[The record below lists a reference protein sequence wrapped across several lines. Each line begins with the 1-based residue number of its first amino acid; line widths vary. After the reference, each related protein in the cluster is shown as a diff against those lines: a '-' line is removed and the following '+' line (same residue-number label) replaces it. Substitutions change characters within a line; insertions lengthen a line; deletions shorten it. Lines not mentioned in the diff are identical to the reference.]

1 MSLERIHV
9 YELTDGLGGTGPGRV
24 YRARVVEPGGPLPTG
39 TDVHVRVVDEAE
51 AGGEDALRDLVY
63 THGLARSI
71 EGGNVC
77 APVDFGMLSSSGTRR
92 FWAASPL
99 VEGRTLGNLLDEVG
113 SIPDALTEALAIAI
127 TEAVEKVHAAGLFA
141 FGLDPAR
148 IVVRD
153 DSSVAVVD
161 VGLGPILTRAARRP
175 AADERSRRC
184 FAPEVFE
191 TEPRASKASDLFA
204 IGTTLYRCIA
214 GEWYDAL
221 VASSRGDGQS
231 RRPNDVKHEA
241 SIFLSELVHELLEP
255 AVDMRM
261 DSADDLW
268 RLLHERRESSWWQGR
283 HIDQGTEHF
292 QDETESADIR
302 EPEPP
307 PIPAPAPPPEPE
319 WFEERRRRRG
329 GFATHPA
336 PCVGRDAELAV
347 LFERIR
353 ALREEG
359 GSVVLIEGEPGVGKT
374 RLLDE
379 LLRRA
384 AEIPELVVLYGEHR
398 PRGIGR
404 PMQAF
409 TEALTRWIAGS
420 RREVTA
426 DDVRPM
432 LGDATAVAP
441 AFAAFLSSSAT
452 PPRCERLTR
461 ESLGNAFLQCLR
473 TLSRDGRVLFV
484 VEDLQWADPEGLDL
498 FGHLARSCELLPL
511 LLVGS
516 HRPPPERSPLYALT
530 AALSVQRRF
539 RSMPLAPFG
548 GGAWDEVA
556 CALIKPPSASRAL
569 IEAMP
574 ASAARTPAVL
584 VEAARLSES
593 RGQLLPS
600 QESGWV
606 APDDFTPAG
615 LPGSVEQLVD
625 ERLAPLSERERA
637 ALGIASVQ
645 GLVFD
650 AKVARRAVGVT
661 PEEGRALYAD
671 LAARGFVHGEHPVW
685 RFAGNALF
693 DRIYDLIS
701 DEALLAAHEA
711 TADAFL
717 ASRNPDQL
725 PPSEIHGILSYR
737 IAWHYLLAGRDT
749 RGLLYVA
756 AALEHLRDTWR
767 IGDAERLSDLGCRAL
782 AKDRGRKGE
791 LVELLTVRAD
801 LLGLQGRRVEQR
813 EILDEAL
820 LRACDLGDSLFEGRV
835 ILESARLRLV
845 MGQLDRAR
853 DEGREALRVAADAQ
867 ETGLEARCLQLLGTV
882 AFREGRFQEAR
893 THMQQ
898 VLELSRRVRDE
909 GAEAEALQTLGSI
922 SQDVGS
928 WMHAEEL
935 QRQAMGIYRRAGD
948 LASEA
953 EVLASLGGIA
963 AATDDPVRAEQYLR
977 RALAIHRALGDG
989 YGQARVM
996 GQLGLLMQ
1004 DAWRLA
1010 DAREFHAASC
1020 RSSREVGARQDELA
1034 SLVNL
1039 ATTEYLLGQLL
1050 DARDHY
1056 GDALRAAREIGD
1068 ARLEGYALTG
1078 LADTARQLGELTVAE
1093 GLAERAVARLNDA
1106 DDTGGLAAALLASGR
1121 VSLLLG
1127 DDERAASTLGR
1138 AVELSRA
1145 ARTMPVTAVGLAL
1158 LGLLAARSGDIDSS
1172 SARIAAAREE
1182 LATDTGVAPALVEV
1196 AFIEALTLRVRRD
1209 RSRADRILA
1218 EADDLL
1224 TRLSEGMRES
1234 DRESYLNG
1242 SSPAREI
1249 RAGAAAAAARDAKA
1263 HVTP

>member
-9 YELTDGLGGTGPGRV
+9 YELTDRVEGAGPGRV
-24 YRARVVEPGGPLPTG
+24 FRARVVEAGGPLPIE
-39 TDVHVRVVDEAE
+39 TDVHVLVVDEAE
-51 AGGEDALRDLVY
+51 AGGEDVLRDLVH
-63 THGLARSI
+63 TQGLARSI
-71 EGGNVC
+71 QGGNVS
-77 APVDFGMLSSSGTRR
+77 APVDFGMLSSGTRR
-92 FWAASPL
+92 FWAATPL
-99 VEGRTLGNLLDEVG
+99 VEGRTLENLLEDVG
-113 SIPDALTEALAIAI
+113 SIPDALTEALAVAI
-127 TEAVEKVHAAGLFA
+127 TEAVEKIHASGLFA

-161 VGLGPILTRAARRP
+161 VGLGPVLTRAVRRVD
-175 AADERSRRC
+175 ADERSRRC
-184 FAPEVFE
+184 VAPEIFE
-191 TEPRASKASDLFA
+191 TESRASKASDLFA
-204 IGTTLYRCIA
+204 IGAVLYRCIS
-214 GEWYDAL
+214 GEWYDPL
-221 VASSRGDGQS
+221 SASSRGDGQS
-231 RRPNDVKHEA
+231 RRPNDIKHEA
-241 SIFLSELVHELLEP
+241 SIFLSEVVHELLEP

-261 DSADDLW
+261 DCGADLW
-268 RLLHERRESSWWQGR
+268 KLLHERRESTWWQGR
-283 HIDQGTEHF
+283 HIEQGTERF

-329 GFATHPA
+329 GFAHHPA
-336 PCVGRDAELAV
+336 RCIGRDAELAV
-347 LFERIR
+347 LFERVR

-359 GSVVLIEGEPGVGKT
+359 GSVVLVEGEAGVGKT

-409 TEALTRWIAGS
+409 TEALTRWIAGT

-426 DDVRPM
+426 EDVRPL

-452 PPRCERLTR
+452 PARSERLTR
-461 ESLGNAFLQCLR
+461 ESLGNAFLQCFR
-473 TLSRDGRVLFV
+473 TLSRDGPILFV

-498 FGHLARSCELLPL
+498 FGHLSRACEIVPL

-516 HRPPPERSPLYALT
+516 HRPPPERSPLHALT

-539 RSMPLAPFG
+539 RSMPLATFG
-548 GGAWDEVA
+548 AGSWEKVA
-556 CALIKPPSASRAL
+556 EEIVKPPSAAKAL
-569 IEAMP
+569 LCALP
-574 ASAARTPAVL
+574 SDAHHLPAVL
-584 VEAARLSES
+584 VEAARLAEA
-593 RGQLLPS
+593 RGQLVAS
-600 QESGWV
+600 AESGWV
-606 APDDFTPAG
+606 APDDFAPKD
-615 LPGSVEQLVD
+615 LPGTIDALLD
-625 ERLAPLSERERA
+625 ERLEPLSERERA
-637 ALGIASVQ
+637 ALGTSSVQ

-650 AKVARRAVGVT
+650 AMVARRAIGLSKDEA
-661 PEEGRALYAD
+661 EEMYGD
-671 LAARGFVHGEHPVW
+671 LAEMGLIHGEHPVW
-685 RFAGNALF
+685 RFSSNMLF
-693 DRIYDLIS
+693 DRVYD
-701 DEALLAAHEA
+701 ALLDDELVTAHEA

-737 IAWHYLLAGRDT
+737 VAWHYLLAGRDT
-749 RGLLYVA
+749 RGLLYVST
-756 AALEHLRDTWR
+756 ALEHLRDTWR
-767 IGDAERLSDLGCRAL
+767 IGDAERLSDLACRAL
-782 AKDRGRKGE
+782 ARDSGRQGE

-813 EILDEAL
+813 EVLDEAL
-820 LRACDLGDSLFEGRV
+820 LRACDLGDPLFEGRV
-835 ILESARLRLV
+835 ILESSRLRLV
-845 MGQLDRAR
+845 MGQLERAR
-853 DEGREALRVAADAQ
+853 DEGREALRVGAD
-867 ETGLEARCLQLLGTV
+867 GGDGRLEARALQLLGTV

-893 THMQQ
+893 MHMQS

-909 GAEAEALQTLGSI
+909 DAEAEALQTLGSI

-935 QRQAMGIYRRAGD
+935 QRQAMGIYRRSGD

-953 EVLASLGGIA
+953 EVLASMGGIA

-989 YGQARVM
+989 YGRARVM

-1004 DAWRLA
+1004 DSWRLA
-1010 DAREFHAASC
+1010 DAREFHDASC
-1020 RSSREVGARQDELA
+1020 RASREVGARHDELA

-1039 ATTEYLLGQLL
+1039 ATTEYLLGRLL
-1050 DARDHY
+1050 DARDHH

-1068 ARLEGYALTG
+1068 ARLEGYSLTG
-1078 LADTARQLGELTVAE
+1078 LGDVARQLGELTVAE
-1093 GLAERAVARLNDA
+1093 GLVERAVATLNDA

-1127 DDERAASTLGR
+1127 DEERAVSALGR

-1145 ARTMPVTAVGLAL
+1145 ARTSPVTAVALAL
-1158 LGLLAARSGDIDSS
+1158 LGLSAARSGDIDTS
-1172 SARIAAAREE
+1172 SARLAAAREE
-1182 LATDTGVAPALVEV
+1182 LATDTGLAPALVEV
-1196 AFIEALTLRVRRD
+1196 AFIESLALRVRRD
-1209 RSRADRILA
+1209 SKGADRVLQ

-1224 TRLSEGMRES
+1224 TQLAEGMRGE
-1234 DRESYLNG
+1234 DRDTFVGG

-1249 RAGAAAAAARDAKA
+1249 RAGADAARTRARA
-1263 HVTP
+1263 SS